1 MNRTVAQR
9 KAGPAFTRGLVE
21 RYKGAVTAVGFL
33 ALLAA
38 FIATVLLPGY
48 RLADRLSQS
57 TAALKLVSEHRS
69 KPETIESTLAGIR
82 DRLRSGGYVG
92 DSVAELARLKREY
105 DSAIAQLRETRVAG
119 STELQPAEKAWA
131 GYRALLEP
139 VAVFNGIPYRDTDRA
154 GTQLNANGE
163 RLMADTLE
171 ALAYGRQNAA
181 GMADNL
187 AGIGARLEGEA
198 VTGAATLRRL
208 MIIGMLFA
216 GVLLALVARF
226 QWLKAREE
234 RAARDARQQTSDIL
248 GTVKEG
254 LCLLDKDFRIGKTHS
269 AALAAIFRRD
279 SFEGL
284 AFDDLLRDVVSEA
297 TLETASKYVKLLWG
311 DRANENLI
319 KSINPLAEVE
329 VTFDHGNS
337 GRDTRYLEFDFHR
350 VRQDGVVR
358 QVLVSVS
365 DVTSRV
371 LLSREIKQSQD
382 SADAQ
387 MDLLLAMLQVEPGQ
401 LETFMSDCN
410 ASLRMVNSVLKV
422 PARTDADFRRKVDS
436 LFREMHKI
444 KGDAATLGVPTV
456 ESRAHAFEDMLKDL
470 RERDE
475 LSGNDFLPLVVRLD
489 DLFAHL
495 RAIQELVGRLDNL
508 RAASVLAA
516 PSPEVAPAPHSS
528 PVTPNPAR
536 RLSDTLE
543 TLAARV
549 AANHGKKVMLVTTG
563 LDQVPMDY
571 RRVVQNLVIQFVRNA
586 VVHGI
591 EAASARDA
599 AGKNPAGLLQVEFK
613 PREHGYELMFQDDG
627 AGIRADLVKEKAIA
641 LGLVDPARAATMD
654 ERSTLGLI
662 FKAGISTHDGD
673 DRDAGRG
680 VGLDIVW
687 KSLQEM
693 GGRIAV
699 ATVPGRLTRFR
710 VLLPGPE
717 ERQDAVA

>member
-1 MNRTVAQR
+1 M
-9 KAGPAFTRGLVE
+9 GDIIH
-21 RYKGAVTAVGFL
+21 RYKGAAAAVGFL
-33 ALLAA
+33 ALLVA
-38 FIATVLLPGY
+38 FIAAVLLPGY
-48 RLADRLSQS
+48 RLADQLSQS

-69 KPETIESTLAGIR
+69 EPEAMVSMLAAIR
-82 DRLRSGGYVG
+82 DRLRSGSYVG
-92 DSVAELARLKREY
+92 DSVADLARSKREY
-105 DSAIAQLRETRVAG
+105 DSAIGELRRTAAVDSRH
-119 STELQPAEKAWA
+119 LQPVEKAWA
-131 GYRALLEP
+131 AYGALLEP
-139 VAVFNGIPYRDTDRA
+139 VAVFSGIPYRDTDST
-154 GTQLNANGE
+154 GTELNANGE
-163 RLMADTLE
+163 RLMADTLQ
-171 ALAYGRQNAA
+171 ALEYGRQNAT
-181 GMADNL
+181 GMADGL
-187 AGIGARLEGEA
+187 ARMGARLEGEA

-208 MIIGMLFA
+208 MLVGMVFA
-216 GVLLALVARF
+216 GMLLALVARF

-234 RAARDARQQTSDIL
+234 RAAQAARQQTRDIL

-269 AALAAIFRRD
+269 AALAALFGRD
-279 SFEGL
+279 SFDGL
-284 AFDDLLRDVVSEA
+284 TFDDLLRGLVSEA

-311 DRANENLI
+311 ERANENLI

-329 VTFDHGNS
+329 VTFDHGYS

-350 VRQDGVVR
+350 VKQDGVVR

-371 LLSREIKQSQD
+371 LLAREIKQSQD
-382 SADAQ
+382 SADSQ
-387 MDLLLAMLQVEPGQ
+387 MELLLAMLQVEPGQ
-401 LETFMSDCN
+401 LETFLSDSN
-410 ASLRMVNSVLKV
+410 ALLRMVNSVLKV
-422 PARTDADFRRKVDS
+422 PARSDADFRRKVDS

-456 ESRAHAFEDMLKDL
+456 ESRAHAFEDMLKEL
-470 RERDE
+470 REREE

-495 RAIQELVGRLDNL
+495 RAIQELLARLDNL
-508 RAASVLAA
+508 RSASILAA
-516 PSPEVAPAPHSS
+516 PAPAPAPAPASVPGLS
-528 PVTPNPAR
+528 APPNPAR
-536 RLSDTLE
+536 RLSDTLQ

-549 AANHGKKVMLVTTG
+549 AENHGKKVMLVTTG
-563 LDQVPMDY
+563 LDQVPGDY

-591 EAASARDA
+591 EDASVRSD

-613 PREHGYELMFQDDG
+613 PREHGYELLFQDDG
-627 AGIRADLVKEKAIA
+627 AGIRADRVKEKAIA
-641 LGLVDPARAATMD
+641 LGLVDAVRAESLD

-680 VGLDIVW
+680 VGLDMVW
-687 KSLQEM
+687 KSIQEM

-699 ATVPGRLTRFR
+699 ATVPGKLTRFR
-710 VLLPGPE
+710 VLFPGPDE
-717 ERQDAVA
+717 QQHAVA

>member
-1 MNRTVAQR
+1 M
-9 KAGPAFTRGLVE
+9 GDLIH
-21 RYKGAVTAVGFL
+21 RYKGAAAAVGFL
-33 ALLAA
+33 ALLVA

-48 RLADRLSQS
+48 RLADQLSQS
-57 TAALKLVSEHRS
+57 TAALKLVSEQRS
-69 KPETIESTLAGIR
+69 EPEAMASTLAAIR
-82 DRLRSGGYVG
+82 DRLRSGSYVG
-92 DSVAELARLKREY
+92 DSVAELASSKREY
-105 DSAIAQLRETRVAG
+105 DSAIGELRQTPAVDSG
-119 STELQPAEKAWA
+119 QLQPVEKAWA
-131 GYRALLEP
+131 AYGALLEP
-139 VAVFNGIPYRDTDRA
+139 VAVFSGIPYRDTDST
-154 GTQLNANGE
+154 GTELNANGE
-163 RLMADTLE
+163 RLMADTLK
-171 ALAYGRQNAA
+171 ALEYGRQNAP
-181 GMADNL
+181 GMVDGL
-187 AGIGARLEGEA
+187 ATMGARLEGEA

-208 MIIGMLFA
+208 MLVGMLFA

-234 RAARDARQQTSDIL
+234 RAAQAARQQTRDIL

-269 AALAAIFRRD
+269 AALAALFGRD

-284 AFDDLLRDVVSEA
+284 TFDDLLRGLVSEA

-311 DRANENLI
+311 ERANENLI

-329 VTFDHGNS
+329 VTFDHGSS

-350 VRQDGVVR
+350 VKQDGVVR

-371 LLSREIKQSQD
+371 LLAQEIKQSQD
-382 SADAQ
+382 SADSQ
-387 MDLLLAMLQVEPGQ
+387 MELLLAMLQVEPGQ
-401 LETFMSDCN
+401 LETFLSDSN

-422 PARTDADFRRKVDS
+422 PARSDADFRRKVDS

-456 ESRAHAFEDMLKDL
+456 ESRAHAFEDMLKEL
-470 RERDE
+470 REREE

-495 RAIQELVGRLDNL
+495 RAIQELLTRLDNL
-508 RAASVLAA
+508 RSASILAA
-516 PSPEVAPAPHSS
+516 PAPTPAPAPASV
-528 PVTPNPAR
+528 PGLTAPPNPAR
-536 RLSDTLE
+536 RLSDTLQ

-549 AANHGKKVMLVTTG
+549 AENHGKKVMLVTTG
-563 LDQVPMDY
+563 LDQVPGDY

-591 EAASARDA
+591 EDASVRSD

-613 PREHGYELMFQDDG
+613 PREHGYELLFQDDG
-627 AGIRADLVKEKAIA
+627 AGIRADRVKEKAIA
-641 LGLVDPARAATMD
+641 LGLVDAVRAESLD

-680 VGLDIVW
+680 VGLDMVW
-687 KSLQEM
+687 KSIQEM

-699 ATVPGRLTRFR
+699 ATVPGKLTRFR
-710 VLLPGPE
+710 VLFPGPDE
-717 ERQDAVA
+717 HQDAVA